1 MRKFLVRL
9 FIFSIPVFL
18 ILLLPLYVLWKNE
31 ENFYKIDKLITS
43 KEKYLVGYGY
53 NEYNY
58 RYLKWAHLKNN
69 PAKTIWALG
78 ASRVLEFRDRMFDSS
93 FYNAGF
99 TVNSINDYLPF
110 LQSIPAEKYPRYL
123 LLSLDHMMFNEACDS
138 LRLTPPVSFWQSSF
152 RLYPRLG
159 VYQAAFKDVFSG
171 KYPVISFNKKD
182 AMTRIGLNAE
192 VNNTGFRND
201 GSMHYGAQIPKLL
214 SNDTTADDYNY
225 TNTLERIRKG
235 NMRFEYGK
243 TVNEKALLE
252 LDTLLGYCRNNHIE
266 IIAFLPPFSDK
277 VYSSMINSGHYPYL
291 DSLFA
296 KIKAVH
302 DKYGF
307 EFYDFSN
314 MSKCNSNDT
323 ETIDG
328 MHGSEATYIKLLIK
342 MLESGS
348 RLKQVTSLQKLQQD
362 EARKLNRYEVYSY

>member
-18 ILLLPLYVLWKNE
+18 ILMVPLYVLWKNE
-31 ENFYKIDKLITS
+31 ENFYRIDKLITS

-110 LQSIPAEKYPRYL
+110 LQSIPAEKYPRFL

-138 LRLTPPVSFWQSSF
+138 LRLTPPVSFWQGSF

-171 KYPVISFNKKD
+171 KYPVISFGKKD
-182 AMTRIGLNAE
+182 TLTRVGLNAE

-225 TNTLERIRKG
+225 ANTLERIRKG

-266 IIAFLPPFSDK
+266 VIAFLPPFSDK
-277 VYSSMINSGHYPYL
+277 VYSSMINSGKYPYL
-291 DSLFA
+291 DSLFV

-302 DKYGF
+302 DAYGF

-348 RLKQVTSLQKLQQD
+348 KLNQVTSLQKLKQD

>member
-18 ILLLPLYVLWKNE
+18 ILMLPLYVLWKNE
-31 ENFYKIDKLITS
+31 ENFYRIDKLITS
-43 KEKYLVGYGY
+43 KDKYLVGYGY

-69 PAKTIWALG
+69 PAKTVWALG

-138 LRLTPPVSFWQSSF
+138 LRLTPSVSFWQGSF

-171 KYPVISFNKKD
+171 KYPVISFGKKD
-182 AMTRIGLNAE
+182 TITRIGLNAE

-201 GSMHYGAQIPKLL
+201 GSMQYGAQIPKLL
-214 SNDTTADDYNY
+214 SSDTTADDYNY
-225 TNTLERIRKG
+225 ANTLERIRKG

-243 TVNEKALLE
+243 KVNEKALME
-252 LDTLLGYCRNNHIE
+252 LDTLLGFCRNNHIE
-266 IIAFLPPFSDK
+266 VIAFLPPFADK
-277 VYSSMINSGHYPYL
+277 VYSSMINSGQYPYL
-291 DSLFA
+291 DSLFT

-302 DKYGF
+302 DTYGF

-314 MSKCNSNDT
+314 MSKCNSTDT

-348 RLKQVTSLQKLQQD
+348 KLKQVTILQKLKQD

>member
-18 ILLLPLYVLWKNE
+18 ILMLPLYVLWKNE
-31 ENFYKIDKLITS
+31 ENFYRIDKLITS
-43 KEKYLVGYGY
+43 KDKYLVGYGY

-69 PAKTIWALG
+69 PAKTVWALG

-138 LRLTPPVSFWQSSF
+138 LRLTPSVSFWQGSF

-171 KYPVISFNKKD
+171 KYPVISFGKKD
-182 AMTRIGLNAE
+182 TITRIGLNAE

-201 GSMHYGAQIPKLL
+201 GSMQYGAQIPKLL
-214 SNDTTADDYNY
+214 SSDTTADDYNY
-225 TNTLERIRKG
+225 ANTLERIRKG

-243 TVNEKALLE
+243 KVNEKALME
-252 LDTLLGYCRNNHIE
+252 LDTLLGFCRNNHIE
-266 IIAFLPPFSDK
+266 VIAFLPPFADK
-277 VYSSMINSGHYPYL
+277 VYSSMINSGQYPYL
-291 DSLFA
+291 DSLFT

-302 DKYGF
+302 DTYGF

-314 MSKCNSNDT
+314 MSKCNSTDT

-348 RLKQVTSLQKLQQD
+348 KLKQVTSLQKLKQD